1 MEENATVFYK
11 NVLDNMSDG
20 VMTLSLNGRII
31 MFNPAA
37 SAILGLS
44 PEEVIDKTFAEI
56 FIMEME
62 DNDEFNQTVL
72 DAVYQAAVGQNAT
85 ASFRR
90 RDNSAVTLSVTS
102 SYLRS
107 AEGESEAPAGVIV
120 VFNDIT
126 EIVTLQDAEKELNR
140 QLRDAYRDLEESNKT
155 LNAALR
161 KVQVVR
167 IVVTLCVVVL
177 FVGVGLY
184 SWNGG
189 IVKKQALS
197 LMEGQGTPPAGR
209 LGAYKVEPRS
219 LSSHIS
225 LAGTIEPLSE
235 INVISPFQGKI
246 KERYFEYGSF
256 VEKGAPLLVMDTSE
270 MEIKL
275 REARS
280 SYIKAKGEY
289 EARKAWNSGT
299 EVLRARR
306 AFASAENKLKESKL
320 LYEKGIVPRNEYETA
335 RDQQVNQ
342 REELETV
349 LKKGSKENVRIVQF
363 EYENAKS
370 RLDQLELQMAQA
382 VVRAPV
388 GGIVIQPT
396 GKGEEKSKVVERG
409 VSVSQGDLLLSIG
422 DLDGLTVKTTVDEVD
437 IGKIKMGQKVTVT
450 GDAFLSIPLQ
460 GTVTHMS
467 SQAKRSSTGAGVP
480 MFDLQVTIHS
490 LTPEQRKVVKVG
502 MSANLQVCVY
512 DNPKALLIP
521 FGAVRTKGSAHV
533 VVVRD
538 QKTGEPREREVKTGI
553 TTIDAV
559 EITEGLNAGDEVMV
573 ETGPAGAFGS
583 SAAPTGRQ
591 RIPGPGE

>member
-62 DNDEFNQTVL
+62 DNDEFNQTIL
-72 DAVYQAAVGQNAT
+72 DAVYQAAVGQNT
-85 ASFRR
+85 TVSFRR

-107 AEGESEAPAGVIV
+107 AEGESETPAGVIV

-197 LMEGQGTPPAGR
+197 LMEGSGTPPAGC
-209 LGAYKVEPRS
+209 LGAYKVEPRP
-219 LSSHIS
+219 LSSNIS

-256 VEKGAPLLVMDTSE
+256 VEKGAHLLMMDTSE

-335 RDQQVNQ
+335 RDQHVNQ

-349 LKKGSKENVRIVQF
+349 LKKGSKENVRIVRF

-370 RLDQLELQMAQA
+370 RLDQLELQMVQA

-450 GDAFLSIPLQ
+450 GDAFLSIPLK
-460 GTVTHMS
+460 GTVSHVS

-521 FGAVRTKGSAHV
+521 FGAVRTKGGAQF

-538 QKTGEPREREVKTGI
+538 QKTGEPQEREVKTGI

-573 ETGPAGAFGS
+573 ETGPAGGFGS